1 MPLLLLELGI
11 GQKLRQGSLGVW
23 NTIHPCFGGIGFG
36 STVVA
41 CIVGCYY
48 NMIIAWC
55 FYYLFNSFRVR
66 MPEQNDLERMLGSF
80 LPLPSLQAT

>member
-1 MPLLLLELGI
+1 MMVLEGMPLLLLELGI

-23 NTIHPCFGGIGFG
+23 STIHPVFGGIGLG

-55 FYYLFNSFRVR
+55 FYYLFNSFTVNIYFFIKSW
-66 MPEQNDLERMLGSF
+66 PAGLYSF
-80 LPLPSLQAT
+80 I